1 MKPKIVSLMKKSFAF
16 LRKLIKFGGKHFIIP
31 FMASILALT
40 CFVHGS
46 LFYLESNHKCEQADT
61 ALIVKT
67 YIKNSLVEEVDSYIH
82 RYAPKSKMSADSI
95 VTKCLEK
102 DYDISLL
109 LAQAHIESHFGT
121 KGRATKTNSV
131 FGIGAWDNGEDKHS
145 YVSPNAAIDHYI
157 NHMINYYLKDNPPL
171 EVLENGLTRN
181 GYRYASDINYEKKI
195 INKIKLINQ
204 NYHIYKLQNLY
215 VEVEND

>member
-16 LRKLIKFGGKHFIIP
+16 LRKLIKFGGKHFIVP
-31 FMASILALT
+31 FMASLLSLT

-46 LFYLESNHKCEQADT
+46 LFYLESKHECEQADT

-67 YIKNSLVEEVDSYIH
+67 YIKNSLVEEVGSYINK
-82 RYAPKSKMSADSI
+82 YAPKSKMSADSI

-121 KGRATKTNSV
+121 KGRALKTNSV
-131 FGIGAWDNGEDKHS
+131 FGIGAWDNGENKHS

-181 GYRYASDINYEKKI
+181 GCRYASDINYEKKL

>member
-16 LRKLIKFGGKHFIIP
+16 LRKLIKFGGKHFIVLFLIGV
-31 FMASILALT
+31 FSALT
-40 CFVHGS
+40 YSVNKS
-46 LFYLESNHKCEQADT
+46 LFLKSDYVYEQTDT
-61 ALIVKT
+61 TLIVKT
-67 YIKNSLVEEVDSYIH
+67 YIKNSLIEEVGSYINK
-82 RYAPKSKMSADSI
+82 YAPTSKMSADSI
-95 VTKCLEK
+95 VIKCLEK
-102 DYDISLL
+102 EYDISLL

-121 KGRATKTNSV
+121 KGRAVKTNSV
-131 FGIGAWDNGEDKHS
+131 FGIGAWDNGENKYS
-145 YVSPNAAIDHYI
+145 YVSPDAAIDHYI
-157 NHMINYYLKDNPPL
+157 DHMIKYYLKDNPPL

-215 VEVEND
+215 VDAEND